1 VPFVNNI
8 EIAASLGSVG
18 KLCSSELIVSMFK
31 HEGVDVG
38 QLAASLV
45 RLKVRDFGL
54 DELEVFQ
61 EWDASS

>member
-1 VPFVNNI
+1 
-8 EIAASLGSVG
+8 
-18 KLCSSELIVSMFK
+18 MFK